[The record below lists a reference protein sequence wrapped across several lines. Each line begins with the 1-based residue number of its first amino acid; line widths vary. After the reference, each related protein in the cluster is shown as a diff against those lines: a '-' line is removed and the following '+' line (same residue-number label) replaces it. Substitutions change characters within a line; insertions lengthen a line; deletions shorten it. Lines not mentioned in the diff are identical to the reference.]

1 MPSSNASESEFLG
14 IKHARYPPWISQ
26 RMPESW
32 HPCLLT
38 TAHKPQRWRM
48 PTRTRSQNI
57 CSYSSNH
64 ISRYKYPSCYS
75 PSHPL
80 SQENPNE
87 RSVDRRSTQTRETRR
102 ELPKKNKQAS
112 TNDTAACSIETIQDN
127 IGQGSRSHHLVAAAS
142 FFFVVLGLASYA
154 DS

>member
-1 MPSSNASESEFLG
+1 MPSPEYHSTYEDSMFLANKSSE
-14 IKHARYPPWISQ
+14 
-26 RMPESW
+26 
-32 HPCLLT
+32 T
-38 TAHKPQRWRM
+38 TEDMQTK
-48 PTRTRSQNI
+48 TRSQNI
-57 CSYSSNH
+57 YSYSSNH
-64 ISRYKYPSCYS
+64 INRYKYPSCYS

-112 TNDTAACSIETIQDN
+112 TNDTAACLVATIQDN
-127 IGQGSRSHHLVAAAS
+127 IGQGRRTHHLVAAAS
-142 FFFVVLGLASYA
+142 FFFVVFGLTSYS